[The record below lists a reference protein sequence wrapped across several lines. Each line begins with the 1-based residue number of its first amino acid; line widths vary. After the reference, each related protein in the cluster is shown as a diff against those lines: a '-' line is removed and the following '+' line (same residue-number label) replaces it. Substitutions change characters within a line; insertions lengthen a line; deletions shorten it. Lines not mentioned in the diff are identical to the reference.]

1 MPTFNKKSR
10 PLLKQN
16 RKKKKIDFHVIL
28 ILRSEE
34 YMVKNIKGG
43 YIIKK
48 SKVLIKKKGC
58 FKSSQIL
65 WVKEG
70 V

>member
-1 MPTFNKKSR
+1 VTFVKT
-10 PLLKQN
+10 KQKG
-16 RKKKKIDFHVIL
+16 KKKLINFYVIL

-48 SKVLIKKKGC
+48 SKVLIKKKKL
-58 FKSSQIL
+58 F
-65 WVKEG
+65 
-70 V
+70 

>member
-1 MPTFNKKSR
+1 
-10 PLLKQN
+10 LLKQN
-16 RKKKKIDFHVIL
+16 RKEKNLINFYVIL

-48 SKVLIKKKGC
+48 SKVLIKKKVVLKVHKFGE
-58 FKSSQIL
+58 L
-65 WVKEG
+65 RKEYK
-70 V
+70 